1 MQNSVRSK
9 FKQVCTVMLTVML
22 LPLVMLVI
30 SPSRGQLRRLA
41 VLPLQPLEAV
51 AAVCGG
57 HGADGVLHLPDLD
70 LGLALDPGLLWPPRH
85 RARLRGQVDRRGLV
99 SLDCPGPG
107 LAPRLTS
114 AHLRASAGGLSLQTR
129 VSLLSRLA
137 ALFTQREQLLNCV
150 RTGGS

>member
-1 MQNSVRSK
+1 MQNSVRSI
-9 FKQVCTVMLTVML
+9 FTQVVTVML

-51 AAVCGG
+51 AAISGG
-57 HGADGVLHLPDLD
+57 HGADGILHLPDLD
-70 LGLALDPGLLWPPRH
+70 LSLALDTGLLGPPRH

-99 SLDCPGPG
+99 SLDSPGPG

-114 AHLRASAGGLSLQTR
+114 AHLRASASGLSLQTR
-129 VSLLSRLA
+129 VSFLSRLA

-150 RTGGS
+150 RTGGSW

>member
-1 MQNSVRSK
+1 MQNSVRSI
-9 FKQVCTVMLTVML
+9 FTQVVTVML

-51 AAVCGG
+51 AAISGG
-57 HGADGVLHLPDLD
+57 HGADGILHLPDLD
-70 LGLALDPGLLWPPRH
+70 LSLALDTGLLGPPRH

-99 SLDCPGPG
+99 SLDSPGPG

-114 AHLRASAGGLSLQTR
+114 AHLRASASGLSLQTR
-129 VSLLSRLA
+129 VSLLSRLT

-150 RTGGS
+150 RTGGSW

>member
-1 MQNSVRSK
+1 MQNSVRSI
-9 FKQVCTVMLTVML
+9 FTQVVTVML

-51 AAVCGG
+51 AAISGG
-57 HGADGVLHLPDLD
+57 HGADGILHLPDLD
-70 LGLALDPGLLWPPRH
+70 LSLALDTGLLGPPRH

-99 SLDCPGPG
+99 SLDSPGPG

-114 AHLRASAGGLSLQTR
+114 AHLRASASGLSLQTR